1 MEIPVKRI
9 KLGLVANEFFDLSL
23 GRMGGFGWATRQL
36 ARYFSSHPELGID
49 LIFFTGEL
57 CGSIEQREIVVHD
70 TRLILKQSRA
80 VTNLRLTRSER
91 VDALLLIDYRPN
103 YGRLC
108 WALPRTPMIVWVRD
122 PRPPEDVAKV
132 SSLRIPGANGVIP
145 KGIMPLD
152 CTSLGTIARTSRL
165 LGRPIVFATPE
176 PQLRSKLTG
185 AIGMDIDDLSLLPNP
200 IDLEPGDVRKSER
213 PQVIFLARL
222 DPYKRPWLF
231 AELACRFPDVEFLLA
246 GGAYHKGEGTWTP
259 GDLPSNVRFLG
270 HIDGPQKVR
279 ALSSAWFLVNT
290 SIHEGLAVSFLEALA
305 CETPLLA
312 CVDPGGIVSR
322 FGLYAGRFD
331 GTGMEALP
339 ALSAGMKRLLSDP
352 GLRLQLGKAGRS
364 WVRQTHNWAN
374 FVSSFRDLCARIGV
388 G

>member
-1 MEIPVKRI
+1 MKRI

-36 ARYFSSHPELGID
+36 ARYFGSHPELGID
-49 LIFFTGEL
+49 LVFFTGEL
-57 CGSIEQREIVVHD
+57 CGSIERREIVVHD
-70 TRLILKQSRA
+70 TRLILKQA
-80 VTNLRLTRSER
+80 DALTNLQLTRSER

-103 YGRLC
+103 YARLC
-108 WALPRTPMIVWVRD
+108 WDLPFTPMIVWVRD

-132 SSLRIPGANGVIP
+132 SSLRIPGANGVVP

-152 CTSLGTIARTSRL
+152 CTSLGAIARTSQL

-176 PQLRSKLTG
+176 PQLRSKLAGT
-185 AIGMDIDDLSLLPNP
+185 IGMDIDELSLLPNP
-200 IDLEPGDVRKSER
+200 VDIAPGEIGKSER
-213 PQVIFLARL
+213 PTVIFLARL

-231 AELACRFPDVEFLLA
+231 VELARRFPDVEFLIA
-246 GGAYHKGEGTWTP
+246 GKAYQKGEGTWTP
-259 GDLPSNVRFLG
+259 CNLPTNVRLLS
-270 HIDGPQKVR
+270 HIDGPEKVR
-279 ALSSAWFLVNT
+279 ALSSAWILINT

-331 GTGMEALP
+331 GTGMDALP
-339 ALSAGMKRLLSDP
+339 ALSAAMDRLLLDP

-364 WVRQTHNWAN
+364 WVGETHNWAN
-374 FVSSFRDLCARIGV
+374 FMSSFRDLCTRIGV